1 MSGIISPFGKSGF
14 LEDVRGLTL
23 RAYCRITTN
32 SPSSS
37 SFDRSYN
44 VASIS
49 YSSSSLTVN
58 FIDRIVSPY
67 SISNLYSLSTGSYVR
82 FVTSTTLSGEQPG
95 ISLNYRVMN
104 NNGSIATTNG
114 DLSGL
119 CVAIYGGI
127 GS

>member
-1 MSGIISPFGKSGF
+1 MSGIISPFSRSGV
-14 LEDVRGLTL
+14 LRDVRGLTL
-23 RAYCRITTN
+23 RAYCRITSNT
-32 SPSSS
+32 PSSS
-37 SFDRSYN
+37 AFDRSFN

-49 YSSSSLTVN
+49 YSSSALQVN

-67 SISNLYSLSTGSYVR
+67 SLSNLYSLSTGSYVR
-82 FVTSTTLSGEQPG
+82 FVTSTTLSGSQPG

-114 DLSGL
+114 DLGGL